1 MFSFSTW
8 KLGQG
13 QENLIGFLLCP
24 NYEKKIF
31 GKNPNTG

>member
-13 QENLIGFLLCP
+13 QENLIGFLCP
-24 NYEKKIF
+24 NYEKKFF